1 MQKAPQ
7 FHKYGVKTRV
17 AKKTETTL
25 LQKVPSRHRMSQ
37 WREEEDYK
45 KLHLVDTKKEKMAV
59 ACVEYFKDIYGV
71 CTCLPDMC
79 VCV

>member
-1 MQKAPQ
+1 MSVA
-7 FHKYGVKTRV
+7 
-17 AKKTETTL
+17 AKKAESTL
-25 LQKVPSRHRMSQ
+25 LRKVPSRMSQ
-37 WREEEDYK
+37 WREEEDNK
-45 KLHLVDTKKEKMAV
+45 KLHLVDTQKEKMAV